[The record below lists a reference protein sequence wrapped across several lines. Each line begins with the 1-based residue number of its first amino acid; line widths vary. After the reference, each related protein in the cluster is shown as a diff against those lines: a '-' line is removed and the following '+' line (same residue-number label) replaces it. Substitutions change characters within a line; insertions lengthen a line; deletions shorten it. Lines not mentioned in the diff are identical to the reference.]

1 MCSSEVFS
9 ELFFNNTAQL
19 PSSFAQTVTMHF
31 AVVVVALGLGVVVFM
46 HLSALRCKY
55 TRVRTESEVKQRK
68 NEHAPQISAEL
79 NMRTQP

>member
-1 MCSSEVFS
+1 MLQQSS
-9 ELFFNNTAQL
+9 LLGAG
-19 PSSFAQTVTMHF
+19 
-31 AVVVVALGLGVVVFM
+31 VVALGVVALGVVALGLSVVVFM